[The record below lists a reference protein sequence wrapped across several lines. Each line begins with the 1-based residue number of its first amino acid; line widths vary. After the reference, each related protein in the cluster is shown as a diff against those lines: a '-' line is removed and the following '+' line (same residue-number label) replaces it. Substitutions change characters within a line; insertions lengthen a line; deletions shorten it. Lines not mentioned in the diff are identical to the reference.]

1 MKTRN
6 LIGVFATALTVS
18 LVLGLAPQE
27 EKPAAKP
34 AAAKGAK
41 FSVDDVHSSL
51 IFGIEH
57 MGVSMF
63 YGRFNDLGGHYTLDL
78 NSPEASTFEITAATD
93 SVDTGNGGR
102 DRHLKG
108 ADFFNAAEFP
118 KITFKSAKVSKIADG
133 KLQVTGDLTMHGVT
147 KPVTMDMKVYPPKST
162 ERGTKSGI
170 AGQFNIKRTD
180 FGMDTYVS
188 NGGLGDEVT
197 IIFGIEGNE

>member
-78 NSPEASTFEITAATD
+78 NNPEASTFEITAATD

-102 DRHLKG
+102 CRTSMAQSLGESKKTTFPSLYPCLMKLK
-108 ADFFNAAEFP
+108 AWRPSFYNCR
-118 KITFKSAKVSKIADG
+118 KV
-133 KLQVTGDLTMHGVT
+133 
-147 KPVTMDMKVYPPKST
+147 
-162 ERGTKSGI
+162 
-170 AGQFNIKRTD
+170 
-180 FGMDTYVS
+180 
-188 NGGLGDEVT
+188 
-197 IIFGIEGNE
+197 